1 MITWTKESVLSSK
14 LARETQLD
22 RETKYEREIVSY
34 SNAIIPA
41 SEASFLMTWLQ
52 LRRASKVTS
61 RDRSRGYELLR
72 RSADCG
78 FKVDRQAR
86 SGEWRTARE
95 RRVSAA
101 LLPSLSLSLFLSL
114 IIKLRFTLRFTVQLQ
129 SGLRSSDFSA
139 IAKAAGSRDILARRR
154 SSERSRGPTASTAAN
169 R

>member
-1 MITWTKESVLSSK
+1 VDKGIRPFLKR
-14 LARETQLD
+14 AREIQLD

-101 LLPSLSLSLFLSL
+101 LLSLSLFLSL
-114 IIKLRFTLRFTVQLQ
+114 IMKLRFTFRFTVQLQ

-139 IAKAAGSRDILARRR
+139 IAKTARSRDILARRR